1 MLLRTVIFAAIVAAA
16 ATQIPAVV
24 EMYGQSSEQAPAI
37 AKVEETSRPQPVSV
51 TPGSV
56 TLEADGRGHFNG
68 EFRMNGRSVDGM
80 VDTGA
85 SLVAINESTAR
96 KLGFGASSLDF
107 RYAVSTA
114 NGNTDAA
121 RIVLDRIEIGSVRVR
136 DVEAF
141 VLRDKA
147 LSGTLVGM
155 SFLKKLKSFQ
165 VEAGS
170 LKLVQ

>member
-1 MLLRTVIFAAIVAAA
+1 MLLRTVIFAAVAAA
-16 ATQIPAVV
+16 VATQIPAVV
-24 EMYGQSSEQAPAI
+24 EFVGNQPQQAAVSKPVET
-37 AKVEETSRPQPVSV
+37 AKVQPASV
-51 TPGSV
+51 TPGS
-56 TLEADGRGHFNG
+56 TMLEADGRGHFNG
-68 EFRMNGRSVDGM
+68 TFKMNGRSVDGM

-96 KLGFGASSLDF
+96 RLGFGVNSLDF
-107 RYAVSTA
+107 RYTVSTA

-121 RIVLDRIEIGSVRVR
+121 RIVLDRVEIGNVRVR
-136 DVEAF
+136 DVEAY

-165 VEAGS
+165 VEAGN

>member
-1 MLLRTVIFAAIVAAA
+1 MLLRTVIFAAVSAAI

-24 EMYGQSSEQAPAI
+24 EFVGKQPQQAAAPKPAET
-37 AKVEETSRPQPVSV
+37 AKVQPASV
-51 TPGSV
+51 KPGS
-56 TLEADGRGHFNG
+56 TMLEADSRGHFNG
-68 EFRMNGRSVDGM
+68 TFKMNGRSVDGM

-96 KLGFGASSLDF
+96 RLGFGVNSLDF
-107 RYAVSTA
+107 RYTVSTA

-121 RIVLDRIEIGSVRVR
+121 RIVLDRVEIGNVRVR
-136 DVEAF
+136 DVEAY

-165 VEAGS
+165 VEAGN